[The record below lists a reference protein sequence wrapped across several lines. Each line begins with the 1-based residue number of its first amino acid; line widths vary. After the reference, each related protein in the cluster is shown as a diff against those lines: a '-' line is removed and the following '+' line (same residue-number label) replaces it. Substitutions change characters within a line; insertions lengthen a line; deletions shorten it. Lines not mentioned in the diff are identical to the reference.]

1 MRWAGDYEE
10 RSSQDLIYIGPPP
23 CYISQKFFEFLLK
36 KYYRMIKK
44 IFYGWWIVLACF
56 LIGLYVSGITFYGF
70 TAFFEPLIKEFG
82 WSYTQVS
89 FAASLRGLEMGL
101 FGPLIGSFVDR
112 LGSRKVIFWGVITT
126 GLGLFLLSFTRSLA
140 MFYTAF
146 LFLAFGAGGCTSVV
160 SMAVVANW
168 FEKNVGKALGVMASG
183 FGASGLMVPIIVW
196 LMEAYQWRST
206 LVILGWGTFILGIP
220 LSFVIRNKPEQYGYF
235 PDGELTSRPI
245 IKEETQ
251 STNDGINFRQVL
263 KNRSFL
269 LLNLAEAIRMMAV
282 STVATH
288 VMPYF
293 SNVGI
298 SRSKAGLVAG
308 AIPLF
313 SIIGRLALGW
323 LGDVFEKR
331 YVMALGFGLMSVGM
345 LIFCFVQIEWTVFLF
360 LLLFPP
366 SFGGTMVLR
375 GSILREYFGR
385 ESLGKMLGIVMGS
398 GSIGGIIGPTVAGW
412 VFDSWGNYQF
422 IWVTFSGFTA
432 MAIMLVL
439 KIKR

>member
-1 MRWAGDYEE
+1 MGVFA
-10 RSSQDLIYIGPPP
+10 P
-23 CYISQKFFEFLLK
+23 
-36 KYYRMIKK
+36 
-44 IFYGWWIVLACF
+44 V
-56 LIGLYVSGITFYGF
+56 IGL
-70 TAFFEPLIKEFG
+70 
-82 WSYTQVS
+82 
-89 FAASLRGLEMGL
+89 
-101 FGPLIGSFVDR
+101 FVDR
-112 LGSRKVIFWGVITT
+112 LGSRKVIFCGVVTV
-126 GLGLFLLSFTRSLA
+126 GLGLFLLSLTRSLA
-140 MFYTAF
+140 MFYAAF
-146 LFLAFGAGGCTSVV
+146 FLLAFGAGGCTSVV

-168 FEKNVGKALGVMASG
+168 FDKNVGKALGVMASG

-206 LVILGWGTFILGIP
+206 LIILGLGTLVLGVP

-235 PDGELTSRPI
+235 PDGKLTRGPI
-245 IKEETQ
+245 IHEEMR
-251 STNDGINFRQVL
+251 SPKDNVPFKDVL
-263 KNRSFL
+263 RNRSFL
-269 LLNLAEAIRMMAV
+269 FLNFTEAIRMMGV
-282 STVATH
+282 SAVATH

-293 SNVGI
+293 SSLGV

-331 YVMALGFGLMSVGM
+331 YVMALAFGLMGMGM
-345 LIFCFVQIEWTVFLF
+345 LAFCYVQVEWAILLF

-385 ESLGKMLGIVMGS
+385 DSLGKMLGMVMGS
-398 GSIGGIIGPTVAGW
+398 ASIGGIIGPTLAGW
-412 VFDSWGNYQF
+412 VFDSWGSYQF
-422 IWVTFSGFTA
+422 IWAAFSTFNA
-432 MAIMLVL
+432 LAIMLVL

>member
-1 MRWAGDYEE
+1 MG
-10 RSSQDLIYIGPPP
+10 
-23 CYISQKFFEFLLK
+23 KN
-36 KYYRMIKK
+36 

-56 LIGLYVSGITFYGF
+56 IIGLYVSGITFYGF

-89 FAASLRGLEMGL
+89 FAASLRGLEMGV
-101 FGPLIGSFVDR
+101 FAPLIGLFVDR
-112 LGSRKVIFWGVITT
+112 LGSRKVIFWGVITV
-126 GLGLFLLSFTRSLA
+126 GFGLFLLSFARSLA
-140 MFYTAF
+140 MFYAAF
-146 LFLAFGAGGCTSVV
+146 LLLAFGAGGCTSVV

-168 FEKNVGKALGVMASG
+168 FDKNVGKALGVMASG

-206 LVILGWGTFILGIP
+206 LVILGLGTFVLGVP

-235 PDGELTSRPI
+235 PDGKITRGPI
-245 IKEETQ
+245 LQEEIR
-251 STNDGINFRQVL
+251 SKDGITFREVL

-269 LLNLAEAIRMMAV
+269 FLNLTEAIRMMAV

-293 SNVGI
+293 SSVGI

-331 YVMALGFGLMSVGM
+331 YVMALAFGLMSLGM
-345 LIFCFVQIEWTVFLF
+345 LIFCYVHIAWIIFLF

-385 ESLGKMLGIVMGS
+385 DSLGKMLGIVMGS
-398 GSIGGIIGPTVAGW
+398 ASFGGIIGPTLAGW
-412 VFDSWGNYQF
+412 VFDSWGSYQF
-422 IWVTFSGFTA
+422 IWGAFSAFTA
-432 MAIMLVL
+432 IAIVMVL
-439 KIKR
+439 KIKP

>member
-1 MRWAGDYEE
+1 MV
-10 RSSQDLIYIGPPP
+10 YIPR
-23 CYISQKFFEFLLK
+23 FFEFPLFESFP
-36 KYYRMIKK
+36 MIKK

-56 LIGLYVSGITFYGF
+56 IIGLYVSGITFYGF

-89 FAASLRGLEMGL
+89 FAASLRGLEMGV
-101 FGPLIGSFVDR
+101 FAPFIGFLVDR
-112 LGSRKVIFWGVITT
+112 LGSRKVIFWGVLTV
-126 GLGLFLLSFTRSLA
+126 GFGLFLLSFTRSLA
-140 MFYTAF
+140 MFYAAF
-146 LFLAFGAGGCTSVV
+146 LLLGFGAGGCTSVV

-168 FEKNVGKALGVMASG
+168 FDKNVGKALGLMASG
-183 FGASGLMVPIIVW
+183 FGASGLMIPLIVW
-196 LMEAYQWRST
+196 LMDAYQWRST
-206 LVILGWGTFILGIP
+206 LILLGLGTLVLGIP
-220 LSFVIRNKPEQYGYF
+220 LSFVIRNKPEPYGYF
-235 PDGELTSRPI
+235 PDGGSAREPILQEEIRPAG
-245 IKEETQ
+245 
-251 STNDGINFRQVL
+251 DGISFRQVL

-269 LLNLAEAIRMMAV
+269 FLNLTEGIRMMAV
-282 STVATH
+282 SAVATH

-293 SNVGI
+293 SSVGI

-331 YVMALGFGLMSVGM
+331 HVMGFAFGLMSAGM
-345 LIFCFVQIEWTVFLF
+345 LVFCYVQREWMIVLF

-385 ESLGKMLGIVMGS
+385 DSLGKMLGIVMGS
-398 GSIGGIIGPTVAGW
+398 ASLGGIMGPTLAGW
-412 VFDSWGNYQF
+412 VFDSWGSYRF
-422 IWVTFSGFTA
+422 IWVAFSAITA
-432 MAIMLVL
+432 MAITMVL

>member
-1 MRWAGDYEE
+1 
-10 RSSQDLIYIGPPP
+10 
-23 CYISQKFFEFLLK
+23 
-36 KYYRMIKK
+36 MIKK

-56 LIGLYVSGITFYGF
+56 IIGLYVAGITFYGF

-89 FAASLRGLEMGL
+89 FAASLRGLEMGV
-101 FGPLIGSFVDR
+101 FAPLIGLLVDR
-112 LGSRKVIFWGVITT
+112 LGSRKVIFWGVITVAF
-126 GLGLFLLSFTRSLA
+126 GLFLLSSTRSLA
-140 MFYTAF
+140 MFYAAF
-146 LFLAFGAGGCTSVV
+146 LLLAFGAGGCTSVV
-160 SMAVVANW
+160 TMAVVANW
-168 FEKNVGKALGVMASG
+168 FDKNVGKALGVMASG

-196 LMEAYQWRST
+196 LMEAYHWRSA
-206 LVILGWGTFILGIP
+206 LIILGLGALALGVP
-220 LSFVIRNKPEQYGYF
+220 LSFVIRNKPEPYGDF
-235 PDGELTSRPI
+235 PDGKVTGGPI
-245 IKEETQ
+245 LKEEIRP
-251 STNDGINFRQVL
+251 SKDRISFRQVL

-269 LLNLAEAIRMMAV
+269 FLNLTEAIRMMAV
-282 STVATH
+282 STLVTH

-293 SNVGI
+293 SSVGI

-331 YVMALGFGLMSVGM
+331 YVMALAFGLMSVGM
-345 LIFCFVQIEWTVFLF
+345 LIFCYVQIEWIILLF

-385 ESLGKMLGIVMGS
+385 DSLGKMLGIVMGS
-398 GSIGGIIGPTVAGW
+398 ASIGGIIGPTLAGW
-412 VFDSWGNYQF
+412 VFDVWGSYRF
-422 IWVTFSGFTA
+422 IWIAFSAFTA
-432 MAIMLVL
+432 ITIIMVL

>member
-1 MRWAGDYEE
+1 MT
-10 RSSQDLIYIGPPP
+10 RSSPKTHLQAGFFMLYI
-23 CYISQKFFEFLLK
+23 LK
-36 KYYRMIKK
+36 IPRNSVPKIYRMIKN

-56 LIGLYVSGITFYGF
+56 IIGLYVSGITFYGF

-89 FAASLRGLEMGL
+89 FAASLRGLEMGV
-101 FGPLIGSFVDR
+101 FAPLIGFFVDR
-112 LGSRKVIFWGVITT
+112 LGSRKVIFWGVITV
-126 GLGLFLLSFTRSLA
+126 GFGLFLLSLARSLA
-140 MFYTAF
+140 MFYAAF
-146 LFLAFGAGGCTSVV
+146 LLLAFGAGGCTSVV

-168 FEKNVGKALGVMASG
+168 FDKNVGKALGVMASG
-183 FGASGLMVPIIVW
+183 FGASGLMVPVIVW
-196 LMEAYQWRST
+196 LIEAYQWRST
-206 LVILGWGTFILGIP
+206 LILLGLGTLALGLP
-220 LSFVIRNKPEQYGYF
+220 LSLVIRNKPEPYGYF
-235 PDGELTSRPI
+235 PDGKSTSGPI
-245 IKEETQ
+245 IQEEMRF
-251 STNDGINFRQVL
+251 SKDGISFRQVL

-269 LLNLAEAIRMMAV
+269 FLNLTEAIRMMAV

-293 SNVGI
+293 SSVGI

-331 YVMALGFGLMSVGM
+331 YVMALAFGLMSVGM
-345 LIFCFVQIEWTVFLF
+345 LIFCYVQIGWMILLF

-385 ESLGKMLGIVMGS
+385 DSLGKMLGIVMGS
-398 GSIGGIIGPTVAGW
+398 ASIGGIIGPTLAGW
-412 VFDSWGNYQF
+412 VFDSWGSYQF
-422 IWVTFSGFTA
+422 IWVAFSAFTA
-432 MAIMLVL
+432 IAIMLVL